1 MTQQIGPDAFELSGR
16 RAAPVRAHDHV
27 ARQLRDL
34 MERGVLGPG
43 DRLPPERELAVQFG
57 VSRATV
63 RQALSALQ
71 SAGLVESLV
80 GKGTF
85 ARFDAASVGVSR
97 LVEALRLVQG
107 TLGNQM
113 EVRRLVEPEVARCA
127 ATRAAES
134 DLERIRESLA
144 QQEMCVRERRP
155 FLDAD
160 SSFHLAIAH
169 ATGNPLLVKMIE
181 GIHELLRG
189 SREQSLQ
196 TVDGVRQS
204 FDGHRRIAT
213 ALLARDGAGAYEA
226 MMDHLL
232 DVERL
237 GLEAVVEREPSASA
251 DPTG

>member
-1 MTQQIGPDAFELSGR
+1 MKREIEADPFDVSSRQV
-16 RAAPVRAHDHV
+16 APTRAHDHV

-43 DRLPPERELAVQFG
+43 DRLPPERELATRFG

-85 ARFDAASVGVSR
+85 ARFDASSVGVSG
-97 LVEALRLVQG
+97 LVEALRLGQG

-127 ATRAAES
+127 AARATES

-144 QQEMCVRERRP
+144 QQEECIRERRP
-155 FLDAD
+155 FLDED
-160 SSFHLAIAH
+160 SSFHLTIAH

-189 SREQSLQ
+189 SREQSLR

-204 FDGHRRIAT
+204 FEGHRRIAT
-213 ALLARDGAGAYEA
+213 ALLARDGWGAYEA
-226 MMDHLL
+226 MVDHLL

-237 GLEAVVEREPSASA
+237 GLEAVVEETPSAGTGSA
-251 DPTG
+251 G